1 MGFLLCLQTLQG
13 LQPCPSC
20 EVGLLFFLV
29 ITFSCLLIFANI
41 CQDNKFTMATQF
53 GERIRELRT
62 KQKLLLRHVA
72 SKLDVDTSIISKIE
86 RGERPIKKEQIAV
99 LAEILQADKEELL
112 TLWLADQIIDV
123 TKDED
128 LALKAMQVA
137 EDEIKYRKTKKK
149 NK

>member
-1 MGFLLCLQTLQG
+1 
-13 LQPCPSC
+13 
-20 EVGLLFFLV
+20 
-29 ITFSCLLIFANI
+29 
-41 CQDNKFTMATQF
+41 MATQF

-62 KQKLLLRHVA
+62 KQNLLLRHVA

-99 LAEILQADKEELL
+99 LAVILQGDKEELL